1 MILKLKTLI
10 LRLKIWKTRNKQS
23 RVDKVKKI
31 AEYNEYRHL
40 IREIT
45 NMAEYGHF
53 SMERTII
60 SDSTVDNLIKD
71 GFDVRSTNFNYT
83 YVISWRTIK

>member
-31 AEYNEYRHL
+31 AEYNEYKAVSSAIMSSAKDCL
-40 IREIT
+40 FSIKIRIRSE
-45 NMAEYGHF
+45 
-53 SMERTII
+53 STIKKLE
-60 SDSTVDNLIKD
+60 ND
-71 GFDVRSTNFNYT
+71 GFDVRNTNYNDT
-83 YVISWRTIK
+83 YIISWRTIK

>member
-31 AEYNEYRHL
+31 AEYNEYKAVSSAIMSSAKDCL
-40 IREIT
+40 FSIEIRIRSE
-45 NMAEYGHF
+45 
-53 SMERTII
+53 STIKKLE
-60 SDSTVDNLIKD
+60 ND
-71 GFDVRSTNFNYT
+71 GFDVRNTNYNDT
-83 YVISWRTIK
+83 YIISWRTIK

>member
-10 LRLKIWKTRNKQS
+10 LRLKIWKTRNKLS
-23 RVDKVKKI
+23 RADKVIKI
-31 AEYNEYRHL
+31 AEYKEYHHL

-45 NMAEYGHF
+45 DMAKYGHF
-53 SMERTII
+53 SMERKII
-60 SDSTVDNLIKD
+60 SDSTIKKLEND
-71 GFDVRSTNFNYT
+71 GFDVRNTNFSNI